1 MSEEIEVSTSLSKAE
16 LCARLERNFLNYYRR
31 RHGMFGSV
39 VEEDATLTLTQSP
52 TDLCY
57 LNRVFCVN
65 ADNEEQLKAL
75 IGKALQKFRQ
85 RHCDM
90 LWHIGSLTRQRESVR
105 NHIREMG
112 AKLQNS
118 SYGMYL
124 LGALPVN
131 SPPAV
136 ELEIECLSTMA
147 KIEDWLLPFKTCFN
161 VDGDGLEHYGECLKA
176 LLGKSCADVW
186 FTGYVKG
193 EPVSTAAYSIDGDV
207 IVLYSI
213 TTLPEFRKCGYAR
226 MMTEAAINHARSH
239 HSSELPIAL
248 YSTIMAIPFYRE
260 LGFADLYELET
271 YLIEADSSQ

>member
-1 MSEEIEVSTSLSKAE
+1 MSGKIEVSTSFSHEE

-31 RHGMFGSV
+31 RHGIFGSV
-39 VEEDATLTLTQSP
+39 VEGDVALTLTESP

-65 ADNEEQLKAL
+65 ADSEEQLRVL
-75 IGKALQKFRQ
+75 IGESLQRFRR

-90 LWHIGSLTRQRESVR
+90 LWHVGSLTRQRESVR
-105 NHIREMG
+105 KYILELSARP
-112 AKLQNS
+112 QNS
-118 SYGMYL
+118 SYGLFL

-131 SPPAV
+131 LAPAV
-136 ELEIECLSTMA
+136 ELQIECLSNAA

-161 VDGDGLEHYGECLKA
+161 VDGDGLEHYRQCLKT

-186 FTGYVKG
+186 FTGYVEGK
-193 EPVSTAAYSIDGDV
+193 PVSTAAYSIDSDV

-213 TTLPEFRKCGYAR
+213 TTLPEFRKRGYAK

-239 HSSELPIAL
+239 NSSDLPVAL
-248 YSTIMAIPFYRE
+248 YSTIMAIPLYRE

-271 YLIEADSSQ
+271 YLIEAK